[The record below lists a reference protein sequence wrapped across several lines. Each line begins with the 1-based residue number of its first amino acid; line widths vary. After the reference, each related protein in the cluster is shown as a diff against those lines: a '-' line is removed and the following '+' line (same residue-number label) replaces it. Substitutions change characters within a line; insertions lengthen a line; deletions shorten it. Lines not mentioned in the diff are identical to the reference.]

1 MTKRNFANITDQDV
15 ALNRQLQ
22 FAKNTTYS
30 SVSSFNQLLE
40 FHQSQPQTSTSSSF
54 VDLRAAEMNAL
65 LERFYLS
72 CRTKKGEDYKAT
84 TLRTIRQNLRR
95 CIRESH
101 KYDILEDIEFNTS
114 NTIFKNKMK
123 SLKAHGKG
131 TTEHHPDI
139 SDSDLKK
146 IVAHLSIDDPGE
158 LQLLAWFYIQLYF
171 CRRGLE
177 NLAELQKD
185 HYEIKLI
192 NGRSCITQKTDELT
206 KNHRENDVHRV
217 SGAIVIEQ
225 NHDKCPVQVLK
236 KYLSKLSK
244 DSPYL
249 WQLPVKIFIDNT
261 TWYNRKSGVRTIK
274 KFMKTIS
281 QKCQLSTMYT
291 NHCVRATTCTLLG
304 EIYSDINVQSVSGH
318 KSLSGLSQ
326 YKRINDS
333 QKISMSQSLSDT
345 LGLTNGNQCQ
355 HSVISTMPMPS
366 TTGLPQSGM
375 NLVTSQP
382 NKSAQEVSY
391 TEDSSQSHNLT
402 IEYSAMPMEQSTSA
416 HVDCGITD
424 EEWNSLLNSL
434 DEHDKVA
441 EQENPHKDCC
451 ISFGSSHQAVG
462 LMQNT
467 LNHAIKKGN
476 KICFLQN
483 CHIDNFNF

>member
-1 MTKRNFANITDQDV
+1 MTKRNFATITDQDV
-15 ALNRQLQ
+15 ALNRQLL
-22 FAKNTTYS
+22 FAKSTTYS
-30 SVSSFNQLLE
+30 SVSAYNQILE
-40 FHQSQPQTSTSSSF
+40 FHDSQSQTSTSSSF
-54 VDLRAAEMNAL
+54 ADLRAAEMNAL

-72 CRTKKGEDYKAT
+72 CRTKTGEDYKAT
-84 TLRTIRQNLRR
+84 TMRTLRQNLRR
-95 CIRESH
+95 CIKESH
-101 KYDILEDIEFNTS
+101 KYDILEDIEFDTS

-139 SDSDLKK
+139 SESDLKK

-177 NLAELQKD
+177 NLADLQKD
-185 HYEIKLI
+185 HYEIKII

-217 SGAIVIEQ
+217 SGAIVVQQ
-225 NHDKCPVQVLK
+225 NHDKCPVQVLE

-249 WQLPVKIFIDNT
+249 WQLPVKFLIDNT

-274 KFMKTIS
+274 NFMKTIS

-326 YKRINDS
+326 YKPINDS

-366 TTGLPQSGM
+366 TTGLPQSEFD
-375 NLVTSQP
+375 
-382 NKSAQEVSY
+382 KSAQNLNNA
-391 TEDSSQSHNLT
+391 EDSTQPHNLT
-402 IEYSAMPMEQSTSA
+402 IEYSPMPMEQSTSA
-416 HVDCGITD
+416 HEDSGITD
-424 EEWNSLLNSL
+424 VEWNSLLNSL
-434 DEHDKVA
+434 DEQDKVA
-441 EQENPHKDCC
+441 EQDNPHKDCC

-483 CHIDNFNF
+483 CHIDNFKF